1 MPQRRARSSQGGFS
15 FIEVL
20 IGIVILGIVA
30 GGVFMG
36 FAASSAQIAKG
47 RLDTV
52 ASKMANGRLDTIR
65 EMDYDDVGIIG
76 GNPVGVL
83 KAAESAVVS
92 GITYRVETDV
102 TYVDDPT
109 PGRSRSYINYKRIVV
124 TVTPQVA
131 SGRPVTVVSQM
142 APPNVAAIRGKATA
156 IINVIDAFTLQPLAG
171 ARVRLFGST
180 SPERIGMTDAQG
192 KVVFGGLDPSNPVL
206 TSPQHW
212 YKATATFADYATDP
226 TSGPD
231 TVQQS
236 LAASQAWEG
245 TIKLYRPAT
254 ITVRVLDAATGA
266 LVTERAQ
273 AGIALPATAGGL
285 SQSFVGYTG
294 EFAVDRIQGA
304 DIRPSSENTTVR
316 VAADCYDAVPPL
328 TARVP
333 EGYPDNPNQVFTAT
347 LKRTARTARL
357 KVSVVTSTTGA
368 PVPGATVQVSGGD
381 DARTDIPS
389 RVTDANGYAEFCVP
403 KTDST
408 PYTLSAVA
416 PGYSDAGMTLLL
428 PEGTVR
434 SQVVRMGPTTK
445 CVLQVRHRLGVGQL
459 VRLVGVTVTFDEQTT
474 VASTGYATF
483 NPPNGT
489 YSMQYVSGYTDGQP
503 TWATATWT
511 DGTAGAVPGNVKC
524 PNTRGVPVIG

>member
-1 MPQRRARSSQGGFS
+1 MPQRHARSSQSGFS

-36 FAASSAQIAKG
+36 FAASSAQISKG

-52 ASKMANGRLDTIR
+52 SSKMANGRLDTIR
-65 EMDYDDVGIIG
+65 EMDYDDVGVIA
-76 GNPVGVL
+76 GNPVGLL
-83 KAAESAVVS
+83 KATDTTDVS
-92 GITYRVETDV
+92 GITYRVDTDV

-109 PGRSRSYINYKRIVV
+109 PGRSRSYINYKRISV
-124 TVTPQVA
+124 TVTPQVTA
-131 SGRPVTVVSQM
+131 GRPVTVVTQM

-156 IINVIDAFTLQPLAG
+156 IINVIDGFTLTPLVG
-171 ARVRLFGST
+171 ARVRLYGST
-180 SPERIGMTDAQG
+180 SPERTALTDAQG
-192 KVVFGGLDPSNPVL
+192 KVVFGGLDPSDPPL
-206 TSPQHW
+206 TSPLHW
-212 YKATATFADYATDP
+212 YKAAATYNDYATDP

-254 ITVRVLDAATGA
+254 ITVNVLDATTGA
-266 LVTERAQ
+266 PVTERAQ
-273 AGIALPATAGGL
+273 ADIALPATAGGL

-294 EFAVDRIQGA
+294 GFQVDKIQGA
-304 DIRPSSENTTVR
+304 NIRPSSENTTVK
-316 VAADCYDAVPPL
+316 VTADCYDALPPL
-328 TARVP
+328 VAKVP
-333 EGYPDNPNQVFTAT
+333 EGYPDNPNQVFTARMT
-347 LKRTARTARL
+347 RTTRTARL
-357 KVSVVTSTTGA
+357 KVSVVSAANGSA
-368 PVPGATVQVSGGD
+368 VPGATVQVSGGD
-381 DARTDIPS
+381 AARSDIPS
-389 RVTDANGYAEFCVP
+389 RVTDANGYAEFCLP
-403 KTDST
+403 KTDVT
-408 PYTLSAVA
+408 PYTLSVVS
-416 PGYSDAGMTLLL
+416 PSYSDASMTLLL

-445 CVLQVRHRLGVGQL
+445 CVLPIKHRLGVGQL
-459 VRLVGVTVTFDEQTT
+459 VRLIGVTVTFDQQTT
-474 VASTGYATF
+474 VASSGVATF
-483 NPPNGT
+483 NPPYGT

-524 PNTRGVPVIG
+524 PNTRGTPVIG